1 MLQTADLYNC
11 QLVRTGAQ
19 RLSGR
24 TANLPGLAVLY
35 GPAGWGKTTAAL
47 AVGQEM
53 RAYFV
58 QIRSAWT
65 RKALLEKV
73 LIELSIKPAGTISD
87 MLDQAATQ
95 LASSGRL
102 LILDEFDYAA
112 EKHYMVELVRDI
124 YEASQAK
131 ILLIGEEG
139 LPAKLKR
146 YERFH
151 SRVLSW
157 IPAQPV
163 SVSDADALARIYAP
177 DVSLDTDLLEHVVS
191 IAAGSVRRVSVN
203 LSLIAETA
211 ALEGWERVARAD
223 WGRRELYTGE
233 APRRAA

>member
-1 MLQTADLYNC
+1 M
-11 QLVRTGAQ
+11 
-19 RLSGR
+19 
-24 TANLPGLAVLY
+24 
-35 GPAGWGKTTAAL
+35 
-47 AVGQEM
+47 
-53 RAYFV
+53 
-58 QIRSAWT
+58 
-65 RKALLEKV
+65 

-211 ALEGWERVARAD
+211 ALEGWERVTRAD